1 MSEPLVELL
10 EAELRVGS
18 HPFRFLAPKDL
29 ARVAAASRA
38 FHGGFDYGKVRGLVA
53 TYVSDVCEALD
64 LQRSARTDHG
74 EPWWSSGQQKGAKFP
89 TSKAHISAVFHSFW
103 LILGRAIISRN
114 GLEA

>member
-1 MSEPLVELL
+1 MDAGSKRFLWSVLRRRTALQLFVELL

-74 EPWWSSGQQKGAKFP
+74 EP
-89 TSKAHISAVFHSFW
+89 
-103 LILGRAIISRN
+103 
-114 GLEA
+114 

>member
-74 EPWWSSGQQKGAKFP
+74 EPWWSWYRAVAPHAASEAAPCAAGSAK
-89 TSKAHISAVFHSFW
+89 
-103 LILGRAIISRN
+103 
-114 GLEA
+114 